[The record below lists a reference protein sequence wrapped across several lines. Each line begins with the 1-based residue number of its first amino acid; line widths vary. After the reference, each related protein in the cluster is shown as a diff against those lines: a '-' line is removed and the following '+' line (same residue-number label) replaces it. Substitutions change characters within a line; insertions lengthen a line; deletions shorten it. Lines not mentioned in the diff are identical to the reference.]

1 MTATILISVSARG
14 QVLFCCRCWFW
25 TDGAMEHHCRHCGAV
40 FDSTWFI
47 DAMGRVSW
55 AKKESVA

>member
-1 MTATILISVSARG
+1 
-14 QVLFCCRCWFW
+14 
-25 TDGAMEHHCRHCGAV
+25 MEHHCRHCGAV